1 MKANASKVK
10 QRKEEPIMNT
20 RDTIAVTAEM
30 ANLNN

>member
-1 MKANASKVK
+1 MKANASTVRK
-10 QRKEEPIMNT
+10 RKEEPIMNT